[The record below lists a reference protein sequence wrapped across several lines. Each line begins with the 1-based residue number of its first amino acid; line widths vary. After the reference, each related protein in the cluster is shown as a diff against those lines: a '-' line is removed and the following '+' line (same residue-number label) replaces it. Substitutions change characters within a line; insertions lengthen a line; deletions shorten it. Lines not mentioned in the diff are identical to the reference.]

1 VQLQAGIDQAEP
13 TVDRPRGRL
22 TGRVVEGISG
32 LPAVP
37 TVLAEIL
44 STLEDDNATAS
55 TLERLIRRDQAL
67 SSKLLSVANSAYY
80 GFVAP
85 ITTLKR
91 AVVVLGLGEVR
102 KLCLGAGVFNLLHS
116 RRVRNQARVEAL
128 WTHSLAVAEAARII
142 AARTKRTDP
151 EQAFTGGLL
160 HDLGKLVLAA
170 FFPEELE
177 AVAELAQSE
186 AIPFHQAEAE
196 LGVDHED
203 LGIQLAEHWRLPPML
218 AEVMGRHHE
227 PYPGLGFLNLVAAV
241 HVGDCLAHQVW
252 PDHSPAVGRHPF
264 PEALGAL
271 ALGEEGLWWVRR
283 RLEKRGEAIDQLR
296 ASLT

>member
-1 VQLQAGIDQAEP
+1 VHLEAGLKREQPPAKTP
-13 TVDRPRGRL
+13 KSRL
-22 TGRVVEGISG
+22 SGRVLEGVQG

-44 STLEDDNATAS
+44 STLEDDTATAS
-55 TLERLIRRDQAL
+55 SLERLIRRDQAL
-67 SSKLLSVANSAYY
+67 TSKLLSVANSAYY

-91 AVVVLGLGEVR
+91 AVVVLGMGEVR
-102 KLCLGAGVFNLLHS
+102 KLCLGAGVFNLLHA
-116 RRVRNQARVEAL
+116 RRVRNHARVESL
-128 WTHSLAVAEAARII
+128 WSHSLAVAEAARII

-170 FFPEELE
+170 FFSEELE
-177 AVAELAQSE
+177 AVNQLAVSE
-186 AIPFHQAEAE
+186 GLPFHQAECE

-227 PYPGLGFLNLVAAV
+227 PYPGLAFLNLVAAV
-241 HVGDCLAHQVW
+241 HVGDCMAHQVW
-252 PDHSPAVGRHPF
+252 PEDPTASGLRPY

-271 ALGEEGLWWVRR
+271 GLGEEGLWWVRR
-283 RLEKRGEAIDQLR
+283 RLEKRGDAIDQLR
-296 ASLT
+296 HSLS